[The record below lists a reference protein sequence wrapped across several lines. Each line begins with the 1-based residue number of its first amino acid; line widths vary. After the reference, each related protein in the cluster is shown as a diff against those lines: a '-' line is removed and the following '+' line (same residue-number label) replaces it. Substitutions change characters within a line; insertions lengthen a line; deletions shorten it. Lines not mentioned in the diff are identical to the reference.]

1 MIELDRLMKSQGA
14 ASKRP
19 FMFVKTSFW
28 KCQLTQIVGA
38 LFRPIAKYIHYNT
51 ERKPMAKENDY
62 LGSFR
67 LSQPEYEAAVALAK
81 SREWSLSKLI
91 RRSLQ
96 ATIAAAKQGETERRP
111 A

>member
-1 MIELDRLMKSQGA
+1 
-14 ASKRP
+14 
-19 FMFVKTSFW
+19 
-28 KCQLTQIVGA
+28 
-38 LFRPIAKYIHYNT
+38 
-51 ERKPMAKENDY
+51 MAKENGY

>member
-1 MIELDRLMKSQGA
+1 
-14 ASKRP
+14 
-19 FMFVKTSFW
+19 
-28 KCQLTQIVGA
+28 
-38 LFRPIAKYIHYNT
+38 
-51 ERKPMAKENDY
+51 MAKENGY

-81 SREWSLSKLI
+81 SRDWSLSKLI

-96 ATIAAAKQGETERRP
+96 ATIAAATQAENERRP